1 MRTFGGDEPFWEG
14 QKMKTPEVVHA
25 SCSII
30 DGFVL
35 ASHGMGKGLVRGS
48 LFSHAL
54 PLIHAV
60 IS

>member
-1 MRTFGGDEPFWEG
+1 MMNGKKKNIHERCFMRL
-14 QKMKTPEVVHA
+14 A
-25 SCSII
+25 SII
-30 DGFVL
+30 GFRGL